1 MAGATAARFVSSRS
15 AARRSPGQAVIPSPA
30 LHNPASRSILRLD
43 RDAGGDM
50 PIYSIWESRF
60 PAARAAEGRA
70 VTEAIWRDMRSFV
83 GYLSHELL
91 VDADDPGHL
100 LVVSQW
106 TSRERADEVLRR
118 YATHPNAVA
127 ANSLVAEPRRRILA
141 TRAGG

>member
-1 MAGATAARFVSSRS
+1 
-15 AARRSPGQAVIPSPA
+15 
-30 LHNPASRSILRLD
+30 
-43 RDAGGDM
+43 M
-50 PIYSIWESRF
+50 PIYAIWESRF

-70 VTEAIWRDMRSFV
+70 VTEAIWQDMQGCE

-106 TSRERADEVLRR
+106 TSREHADETLRR
-118 YATHPNAVA
+118 YATHPNART
-127 ANSLVAEPRRRILA
+127 ANSLVTEPRRRIVA

>member
-1 MAGATAARFVSSRS
+1 
-15 AARRSPGQAVIPSPA
+15 
-30 LHNPASRSILRLD
+30 
-43 RDAGGDM
+43 M
-50 PIYSIWESRF
+50 PIYAIWESRF
-60 PAARAAEGRA
+60 PAPRAAEGRA
-70 VTEAIWRDMRSFV
+70 VTEAIWRDMPSFE

-106 TSRERADEVLRR
+106 TSREHADASLRR
-118 YATHPNAVA
+118 YATHPNASA